1 MMLDIRPVT
10 ILTRAILDTSSHW
23 CFIGLSSSSGEVL
36 RAERLWIL
44 NGVVTK
50 GAPMRGA
57 VNAMPESA
65 TCYPCKADAPFEP
78 LPWPL
83 LPGEVEI
90 EEWRGMSCKFDAQV
104 TSDWGH
110 TYWALFTRMN
120 DETAYETELR
130 PGLHPAPRRQI
141 NPDGTETPVWVW
153 EADACNSI

>member
-1 MMLDIRPVT
+1 MKMDIRPVS

-36 RAERLWIL
+36 QAERLWVL

-65 TCYPCKADAPFEP
+65 TCYPCKADVPFEP
-78 LPWPL
+78 IPWPVL
-83 LPGEVEI
+83 DGEEEI
-90 EEWRGMSCKFDAQV
+90 EDFRNAPAQEFHAERTTIYWV
-104 TSDWGH
+104 LTHRDGYRWGCGVDGIPN
-110 TYWALFTRMN
+110 A
-120 DETAYETELR
+120 
-130 PGLHPAPRRQI
+130 HPAPRRQI

-153 EADACNSI
+153 EADR

>member
-65 TCYPCKADAPFEP
+65 TCYPCKAAAPFEP
-78 LPWPL
+78 IPWPL
-83 LPGEVEI
+83 MPGEVEI
-90 EEWRGMSCKFDAQV
+90 EEWR
-104 TSDWGH
+104 
-110 TYWALFTRMN
+110 ALGPY
-120 DETAYETELR
+120 EPELTAAGINRPSKWVLDTVFAEYRLDVR
-130 PGLHPAPRRQI
+130 PGFHPSPRRQI

-153 EADACNSI
+153 EKDV